1 MASFSTSTE
10 PLSVSFRGINKS
22 YTAGGPLVLRDLDL
36 DIEAGELLTVLG
48 PSGCGKTTTL
58 RILAGFENPNSGDVL
73 VGGNSIVS
81 TPASKR
87 NMGMVFQS
95 YSLFTNLSVAENIE
109 YGLRI
114 RKRDKAASRKRCEE
128 LLEMCGLPDY
138 GDRRP
143 EQLSGGQ

>member
-1 MASFSTSTE
+1 MASFSTSME

-22 YTAGGPLVLRDLDL
+22 YTPGGPLVLRDLDL

-95 YSLFTNLSVAENIE
+95 YSLFPNLSVAENIE
-109 YGLRI
+109 YGL
-114 RKRDKAASRKRCEE
+114 
-128 LLEMCGLPDY
+128 
-138 GDRRP
+138 
-143 EQLSGGQ
+143 Q